1 MEVFITS
8 YLYPTMGSQGA
19 VVEQLQHNEENQ
31 IRLDRDMG
39 RNEQF
44 SKEKGFILRDTEKK
58 YSFRDSNPRS
68 MDLVRVNS
76 LALSYLAC
84 RWMGINVAYI
94 KYRILCLQIKQV
106 YAIVTKDKL
115 LTISNKMPCKSS
127 SNISISY
134 HRCDLLVRNVT
145 RMSQEGILSVLK
157 NNENEL

>member
-44 SKEKGFILRDTEKK
+44 SKEKGFILRETEKK

-76 LALSYLAC
+76 GLPMNGHKCSVY
-84 RWMGINVAYI
+84 
-94 KYRILCLQIKQV
+94 QV
-106 YAIVTKDKL
+106 PNTL
-115 LTISNKMPCKSS
+115 FTNQTS
-127 SNISISY
+127 
-134 HRCDLLVRNVT
+134 VRNCHKRQIV
-145 RMSQEGILSVLK
+145 
-157 NNENEL
+157 NNFEQNAV